1 MVSIP
6 FSDTSYDQLYSRMC
20 FNDLLDNFTL
30 KRKIQKRVEKHDL
43 KWAELLRS
51 WAHFV
56 YPQIQSPSLCYY
68 KLIYC
73 VTYLF
78 NETNYVLIVESIF
91 VYLYKKN
98 KWYNKKK
105 CVRVFHKPRKT
116 TLISVNQASK
126 WNGQNVEY
134 KHIIKVLQEIY
145 SVERKLCLDTNLKS
159 CYSSLDHGDE

>member
-1 MVSIP
+1 
-6 FSDTSYDQLYSRMC
+6 MC

-91 VYLYKKN
+91 VYLYKKIN
-98 KWYNKKK
+98 D
-105 CVRVFHKPRKT
+105 
-116 TLISVNQASK
+116 
-126 WNGQNVEY
+126 
-134 KHIIKVLQEIY
+134 IIKKNVYEFFINH
-145 SVERKLCLDTNLKS
+145 ERQL
-159 CYSSLDHGDE
+159 